1 MSVGEKVLKRA
12 IQVPSID
19 VESDVWAL
27 RSGTGLGVGECKFRL
42 NVVQPTTNPGVPRCV
57 VPSPLQESCFG
68 PRKGMS
74 FLRGIVGSVVRP
86 V

>member
-27 RSGTGLGVGECKFRL
+27 RSGTGLGVDECKFRL

-57 VPSPLQESCFG
+57 VPPS
-68 PRKGMS
+68 
-74 FLRGIVGSVVRP
+74 GIGFRA
-86 V
+86 

>member
-12 IQVPSID
+12 IQVPPID

-57 VPSPLQESCFG
+57 PPPPPFRNRVSGLGKARPS
-68 PRKGMS
+68 
-74 FLRGIVGSVVRP
+74 SVVLWDL
-86 V
+86 